1 MQRYFA
7 TNKNDESFI
16 LDQSDIHHINR
27 VMRMKTNDKIE
38 VVYNNE
44 LYACHVIINKD
55 NTNIIID
62 NKIATSENNNKII
75 NLIIPLLKEQKMDL
89 IIQKSTELGVNEII
103 PLVMK
108 RSIVDI
114 SKKEDKKIERWQ
126 RISKEASEQSMRL
139 DMPKISDV
147 KKISDLK
154 DLDGLKIVCSTS
166 EKVNNIKTFLQN
178 NSNYDKI
185 TVVVGPEG
193 GLTEDEENDLV
204 DIGFTRVTLGS
215 RIMRVETVPIFIL
228 SILNYENME

>member
-7 TNKNDESFI
+7 TNKTDYNFI
-16 LDQSDIHHINR
+16 LDDKDIHHITR
-27 VMRMKTNDKIE
+27 VMRMKTNDNIE

-55 NTNIIID
+55 KAEIFID
-62 NKIATSENNNKII
+62 NKIVTNKKDNKKIT
-75 NLIIPLLKEQKMDL
+75 LVIPLLKEQKMDL
-89 IIQKSTELGVNEII
+89 IIQKSTELGVDEII

-108 RSIVDI
+108 RNIVDI

-139 DMPKISDV
+139 EMPLITDV
-147 KKISDLK
+147 KKINDLK
-154 DLDGLKIVCSTS
+154 DIDGLKIVCSTS
-166 EKVNNIKTFLQN
+166 EKDNNIRSFLQK

-193 GLTEDEENDLV
+193 GLTEDEENNLV
-204 DIGFTRVTLGS
+204 NIGFAKVSLGS